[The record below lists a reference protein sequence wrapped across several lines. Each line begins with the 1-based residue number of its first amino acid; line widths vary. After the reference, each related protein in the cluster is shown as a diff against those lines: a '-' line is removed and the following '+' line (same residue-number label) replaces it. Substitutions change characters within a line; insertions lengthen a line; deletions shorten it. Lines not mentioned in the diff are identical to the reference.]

1 MDRLS
6 EFELD
11 GADGSAPK
19 KVSQKCETE
28 KKLTLAV
35 RSEKGLAVDG
45 RL

>member
-1 MDRLS
+1 MNRLS
-6 EFELD
+6 EIDE
-11 GADGSAPK
+11 ADGSAPK
-19 KVSQKCETE
+19 KFPKSARQ